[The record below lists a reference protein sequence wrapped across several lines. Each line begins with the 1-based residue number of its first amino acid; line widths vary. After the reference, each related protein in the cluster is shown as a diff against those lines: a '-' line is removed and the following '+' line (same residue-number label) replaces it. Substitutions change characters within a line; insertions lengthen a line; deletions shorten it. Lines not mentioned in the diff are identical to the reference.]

1 MSRKNLDLPKDLVD
15 LEAVFVSQ
23 GECRFC
29 NKPSDVVSITRPD
42 GADGDKTPIVLHA
55 GRVCGDFTRE
65 FSKSGATG
73 YADQL
78 AGIHHLG

>member
-1 MSRKNLDLPKDLVD
+1 MSRRNLDLPKDLVD

-29 NKPSDVVSITRPD
+29 NKPSDVVNILRPD
-42 GADGDKTPIVLHA
+42 GNKAPIILHA

-65 FSKSGATG
+65 FSKPGATG

-78 AGIHHLG
+78 MGIHHLG